1 MLENN
6 NTNKVLPSYSAQS
19 MVGSPIV
26 SGYDRNLQSAP
37 IDTYELEHQ
46 FALEQPEVESKSHN
60 WFTDS
65 WNNFSNKRDEIRL
78 MTERGKLINEINPEL
93 EAIEARMNEENL
105 SPEEQQR
112 LLEHH
117 KQLTDNKQSVLEQIA
132 DIEGDMS
139 SRSGVSAYTK
149 AKEQFAQDDS
159 LGSPDYWKYSI
170 PGTLGSSF
178 SDMSAYLARAG
189 AWAVEWGSSA
199 LAGAVAAGG
208 TIASAGAG
216 TGLALAAA
224 TGIRTAGKLAAHAI
238 NIWGVNEANKSEA
251 LAETFGAYKD
261 KALQTFAKDGV
272 NLYEYA
278 QSLKLRDKSLADY
291 SDDQVIDKLLAG
303 EIQTND
309 QYIKDTLKASR
320 QGVDSVYAKNR
331 GLIALDLA
339 QNALTFGKIG
349 GLGKLTKYVKKASKL
364 DKVTDPL
371 SKHYDKVVDGLVGWQ
386 TRMAMKSPVKAA
398 ALSTTKKLAKYG
410 LAAVSEGFEE
420 GSQNVFNRDFLA
432 GNYDADSTNMLKA
445 YASVIDANYRVGKI
459 LAGLDTETELAN
471 DPDFYNEVKAG
482 VALGLLMGG
491 VGTAPSVTIGT
502 AKELAANRTVREL
515 TVDNIAK
522 KDRFAKIEAYASR
535 LASKLD
541 YSDQMIESFEN
552 YKKHIL
558 PNEQDSG
565 ITEEDIDNEIKLVKS
580 VRDLVNNK
588 EFNAM
593 AKAAGFAKGS
603 QEYNAFLGLSTMAE
617 DDVKEAREAIK
628 ESTNKYNEAVNNLR
642 NIAHAS
648 DITEDEHD
656 VATALTGL
664 NAQISVLDD
673 VIRMIE
679 SKPEEGKEKFGVLNA
694 ENPLAKRLLFNAK
707 AQRKGLVKAAEEL
720 ASDSKFDKT
729 YMIQSDETNE
739 VAKTFFEK
747 FANEADYDLS
757 VQNSQ
762 AYKGELV
769 NKEGKRTNFSK
780 LDKETKADVANSIKN
795 KVNTFIKKRNETID
809 TIRNNATAFS
819 NNQTQP
825 ADTATEGVAPIIQEQ
840 SPVDNTVPQ
849 DFIPEPVPFEEGTT
863 GTPVT
868 PTPGTSDSNLDE
880 SQTNALMDEAASL
893 LDGVQANDKYEDP
906 DDVDVEGIDTPGIT
920 VEDIDTE
927 GIIVEE
933 GEDSERVNVE
943 DLVIKD
949 EVQPVPTDNSSI
961 DTTGMSNSDAAEAVR
976 LSELSINDQLEEL
989 EDVADKVSQ
998 TLFYAPYG
1006 EKPLLPGYKSG
1017 KELSNFLNTPGIL
1030 NECELRF
1037 FINPEYK
1044 TTYKAGDRSTYDDA
1058 PILLEVVHGKD
1069 KYLMAL
1075 KTPNAAST
1083 MNVDAEAIERLRVN
1097 RNAIIEALE
1106 SLKPGQKVVPAGIR
1120 ASNGIYNNN
1129 TKKQSDGITVSVQR
1143 TLDKITGM
1151 NVPSDYH
1158 TITDNNVHIAIGRG
1172 IIGDF
1177 DIIDSNG
1184 QILPG
1189 KGNSGNLY
1197 YIAQPSQ
1204 TFSGNTL
1211 PIQLNVSQFKHHNL
1225 LVRTLLNLFFG
1236 HQYNTTEY
1244 MTING
1249 VETDIELEE
1258 IFNFVFNFGEHTL
1271 LKDPNDVRLPFLTK
1285 KQFGYNRAGRL
1296 VVGDRLYEPSNLS
1309 ADQKEEIID
1318 QVIENMHWSVSRKTF
1333 WGTLEDA
1340 LPSVAEHFNNTTDD
1354 EVTIVPGLK
1363 FTRADFE
1370 TSTTVMG
1377 WMIGNGLITSD
1388 AKNQLFTDPFYYY
1401 SGISVIDGTT
1411 AQDTT
1416 PQLAEGI
1423 NETNNPLSTSSESQQ
1438 SKIVNTENTDDVA
1451 EALKQAESGKDP
1463 LSALGLGGVF
1473 RTIEDVPSGEQPKPA
1488 NSPVTDWERQWIK
1501 KNLGLDAEVKPEIAF
1516 YIGNSQWA
1524 MGVCRTSAIEL
1535 YQSAEAGTGYH
1546 ESFHRVSLLLLDPK
1560 SRKELYNT
1568 YRNRY
1573 KIPSRDDN
1581 SIEELLAEDFR
1592 QWMQATYDPEL
1603 NIVRRLFNRI
1613 KYFVKTWFNKNDR
1626 AIYKLYEQIHSGYF
1640 KNVKVNRQSEQEFLE
1655 RFKGT
1660 RGVAPFRYRGNE
1672 INSISNTQVEETIN
1686 ALSSAAILTNN
1697 VKFTGDLVNLDM
1709 SKIKAALNPSVT
1721 AALVNAGTLT
1731 PSQGAVRN
1739 EIYEKF
1745 DMFSKLV
1752 RDNLRKYKINVQDV
1766 KENFDKEIENK
1777 ASGDYGDTGNAL
1789 AQHTKSS
1796 LEISSKGNALTEV
1809 KVFVACLPNQKY
1821 VDGELVTVKSPATGL
1836 FTTVD
1841 FDKAWNTLANELAGC
1856 NTFQEIV
1863 DKSHKLGNQYAL
1875 FKTFANQL
1883 EALTKT
1889 DPNDTEAAKIAKE
1902 NLKTQI
1908 RNTFRKNKADLIFVT
1923 AKNVVDENNNTSV
1936 DIVIS
1941 NESANRTIRQVL
1953 SGWANNLITN
1963 TSLVKIENGEFVSD
1977 ETTNNS
1983 ISKVSEGFNKLFSK
1997 PDRLVA
2003 TQLKNYKN
2011 QLLSLL
2017 SQVGLEIDLETLN
2030 TVLSEY
2036 YYNPSELESFKSLLR
2051 DGTDNGVKFVFSNK
2065 LVDLKSIDKTGN
2077 TRRGNYKAKIDTFYD
2092 NVGFAKRLAEAHC
2105 IHNPSPEETSVLTT
2119 DGKLFY
2125 TITEHNY
2132 LSDYTQELDKNA
2144 EAVDKLANVTYVG
2157 GINEDKKSVKGSVIV
2172 DKLKKLHETE
2182 KHGTKS
2188 REAKLKVQTLVGF
2201 RKDQSSDTGRS
2212 YTEISPLENYITK
2225 MALTRA
2231 NKVLLPTM
2239 GDSVRYDV
2247 LSGAAVK
2254 GFSFSNALVIRQKDD
2269 KMELN
2274 FDAKIINRFI
2284 KYFTTELE
2292 TILYNYEHQ
2301 PTKPEDKIA
2310 NYDTGARNGYKLRYF
2325 DGIKE
2330 LSARPDKTIN
2340 QIIAEFEKDDLAKGD
2355 TTYSGAKAAV
2365 QGIINNWNKKSKAD
2379 KTRIMNN
2386 YLTEVFKEELD
2397 YAQEIGLI
2405 KWDGKKYSSIENV
2418 AIPSKYVND
2427 AKVSN
2432 PQNIADKYADRVA
2445 TLDVLM
2451 TYFANSVSSIIE
2463 FGKIYTKDPAYYKHS
2478 VDMIKRLRE
2487 VLSTGVVP
2495 RTDYPDNPEMS
2506 DFKEF
2511 TVGTLRDNEI
2521 VSRQFDE
2528 IKKSAAR
2535 SYAFNLLQQRG
2546 YTEADAIQAL
2556 DNGTADAAI
2565 IDQANAMAETRFKGY
2580 KKVNQ
2585 TDATVLIS
2593 PEGYKQLVR
2602 RIDGW
2607 TPEVAKAFEVLNDAS
2622 ILTDR
2627 NSKLYHDS
2635 LNAIL
2640 KPLKVMFFGERDN
2653 ADLKRSVPIFDK
2665 MALFPVFPVFATG
2678 DMKYIYQRMTDE
2690 KNPIHMLAFESAVK
2704 VGQDQKT
2711 AVYNEDGSV
2720 NIEGLASIVTH
2731 KQPLNRFRRQ
2741 LVTDPHDAHHEQMFV
2756 SQAQK
2761 AAMLNIRVNNT
2772 YTTPDGEKVSGSDL
2786 YRNIFEMMNELTRR
2800 GSEAIDNKLGVRTND
2815 NGDLELDKG
2824 KLTDTL
2830 RASAEASNM
2839 DQNTLDGLTPDA
2851 NGRTAPLSGMSNNAW
2866 MESAI
2871 ISLLNKEIVD
2881 VNTPGGMF
2889 IQMSSIAYNDLTV
2902 RTDGGVRDLK
2912 FDTKDGTIEC
2922 VVSINLLK
2930 TIIPDYD
2937 KKSFI
2942 EAKEWLQNAGMIGR
2956 ESAAMAMGYRIPAQG
2971 PSSVAALKVV
2981 DVYPENIGDTITLPD
2996 EWTALTGS
3004 DFDVDKLFVAR
3015 YNFDKNG
3022 KKVKYQTKDEYTQS
3036 LRENHPDWD
3045 DEKIVLEAYKKY
3057 SDKTVAEANSREA
3070 IQNRLLDMYIA
3081 SISNPLQYSESR
3093 QPLDAVTSYLTDKI
3107 LADIDKLQGNE
3118 GSSKPQLYTATPG
3131 FQNRTK
3137 ADLTAGKQN
3146 LGAMALGNSHHMLAQ
3161 AVHLVTQGHKNID
3174 HFNLNQ
3180 LGNIYSQDPNF
3191 HDKQTIVTLISDW
3204 ISAMI
3209 NAHVDVAKDPY
3220 INRLNVRKFTLNM
3233 TNYLLRAGKGEST
3246 FYFLSQKI
3254 LRDIASEFEA
3264 LSGYYG
3270 VDDNLGDAASAAKS
3284 KVKQTYLD
3292 KLNSFGWTLD
3302 KVNAELERM
3311 TKPGGINPFDIKTL
3325 REFMPEDNSAKWYL
3339 NQLAILKVF
3348 EDIEPFAK
3356 ALSEN
3361 TKLSQIDTK
3370 KYGNNFA
3377 LQQNF
3382 LIKMAEFA
3390 QNDKV
3395 FADPLSVIRNTFLKD
3410 KLYYALIRPRQY
3422 VGNVLLR
3429 TTPEFENK
3437 RRKIYQITGRH
3448 HASSDKY
3455 VNDITRMMEACY
3467 KTTFWKEYAAKNGV
3481 KVGSLLAGS
3490 NSVPRRLYTIKQLI
3504 KSNPALGLLNSDGS
3518 FSNTL
3523 LDSISM
3529 MIKTD
3534 KQDMVLPDF
3543 IQFKHNRS
3551 DDHNLDDHL
3560 IRAWEELL
3568 ELTTTDATLQPQ
3580 VDIIRNFARDLVIY
3594 SFFTSGDAFG
3604 RNNIF
3609 KYVPE
3614 SFRES
3619 CGYYDYIR
3627 KLESEPSTILDKI
3640 DEEDVIKNLW
3650 WNDEVV
3656 PSHNEIIKEYYD
3668 DEFVKHYELNNWYI
3682 PSNKTVRK
3690 GVEDVPVPLLMSV
3703 PKAKVI
3709 GLNTLEQ
3716 PLYQPYIK
3724 VDFGGRNNPLT
3735 THMYRFVGTREF
3747 EVIGRNGMPVLD
3759 SEGKPVTRQQPIYT
3773 LINKKGLKHKG
3784 RVIVE
3789 TSGIPRSLLGINNN
3803 NELPKDFFINNAIK
3817 FNLDSNKSMNL
3828 KAEEGYVGEIEWL
3841 KDKLFGTINEQSE
3854 YKVLDKRSDES
3865 VSLALDWSV
3874 KEGWSVD
3881 YFYNKVEP
3889 RLQEAW
3895 QIEFEYLHDQNQ
3907 KAQFEGQMTYSYRH
3921 NKRPEIKSNTTF
3933 EAIQRGER
3941 TATTRYESDGKID
3954 YWKQA
3959 KVGDVIAWNDG
3970 NDNIVKV
3977 KVTKPLTKLLSQSE
3991 SNNPAD
3997 YIIHSGGAYGADTM
4011 WDEVARSFGI
4021 SNINHYRDADNT
4033 KLSSKLSKAGITAAE
4048 LSESQMN
4055 EARKE
4060 MSRLFNREFKNN
4072 LKDNLKVRNYYQ
4084 VVNSDAVYAVA
4095 ELNADFTS
4103 VKGGTSYAVNLAKK
4117 LNKPVYVFS
4126 PSTRMWY
4133 EYAYDVNVFEPTATT
4148 PRLSQRFAGI
4158 GTRDIELY
4166 KKKDKTTGAYVDNPN
4181 YLGKDAEDASRN
4193 AIVELFNNAFG
4204 TKSEIDDTTSSSPTA
4219 LNTYSGLITKDDPAI
4234 FVFGSNSA
4242 AYNGNPIKGT
4252 GGAALAA
4259 LNQGRIEQREQ
4270 MANTLSKS
4278 GRAYGIQTVTT
4289 PGAKKSLSEQEIVE
4303 NIVKFYRF
4311 AVNHPDNTFKV
4322 AYTYSEKP
4330 NLNGYTSDDMATMFA
4345 LAFVKAAQELNN
4357 YAILNNIQFHES
4369 FAPLVNEAMGMIR
4382 EELREEIKEELEQI
4396 ANQTP
4401 KSELNTTAVTDA
4413 KLAQE
4418 FEQFVAETSTWYDE
4432 QDIKSVQKE
4441 LSELPEVKTTP
4452 SFTFADGTKI
4462 DTPFELN
4469 EQQKFALLELEKF
4482 YNGNETFFSLQG
4494 YAGTGKTTIMKI
4506 FDAYMRKKY
4515 DQPLYL
4521 APTHKANAVTKA
4533 NNPDVN
4539 ASTVHS
4545 ALGIVPSYD
4554 MTSDSFD
4561 VSKITFDDPGEA
4573 KIEKQQVVILDE
4585 CSMLP
4590 DALVDYIC
4598 DAVREKD
4605 SKLIF
4610 LGDPAQLSP
4619 VKQSTLSKSFN
4630 MNSKVELTKVERT
4643 GDNSILKEATNLRE
4657 SKPLS
4662 YQTDLNSK
4670 GQGIMFTNNNNTI
4683 AILLQ
4688 SVLKSDEFK
4697 ANPLHFKI
4705 LSGTND
4711 LIPIYNNIV
4720 RTILYGKDAPT
4731 LVKGELLMSYANAQY
4746 NNKNKK
4752 RPYNIINSGDYM
4764 VDKIDEV
4771 TNKSIPHM
4779 PGFEITGRNVE
4790 LIELPSGHRIKTF
4803 LVDKSVPNK
4812 TLRAITLRVREL
4824 WAENK
4829 RLRAEKQFTA
4839 AGIIF
4844 DQIRDIEQSFT
4855 TMSNI
4860 IDEETGAVIKSKTFD
4875 YGYTQSVHKSQGST
4889 YDKVMVIGGSF
4900 DKFPSESIRQQLK
4913 YVAVTRA
4920 REQVIYTVPTNV
4932 QVNPQGL
4939 SQITK
4944 AKWAEIQERLK
4955 QCKG

>member
-93 EAIEARMNEENL
+93 EAIEARMDEENL

-112 LLEHH
+112 LLERH

-371 SKHYDKVVDGLVGWQ
+371 AKHYDKLVDGLVGWQ

-849 DFIPEPVPFEEGTT
+849 DFIPEPVLFEEGTT

-1225 LVRTLLNLFFG
+1225 LVRTLLNQFFG

-1333 WGTLEDA
+1333 WDTLEDA

-1370 TSTTVMG
+1370 TPTTVMG

-1401 SGISVIDGTT
+1401 SDISVIDGTT

-1546 ESFHRVSLLLLDPK
+1546 EAFHRVSLLLLDPK

-2330 LSARPDKTIN
+2330 LSARTDKTIN

-2528 IKKSAAR
+2528 VKKSAAR

-3004 DFDVDKLFVAR
+3004 DKM
-3015 YNFDKNG
+3015 
-3022 KKVKYQTKDEYTQS
+3022 S
-3036 LRENHPDWD
+3036 L
-3045 DEKIVLEAYKKY
+3045 
-3057 SDKTVAEANSREA
+3057 
-3070 IQNRLLDMYIA
+3070 
-3081 SISNPLQYSESR
+3081 
-3093 QPLDAVTSYLTDKI
+3093 
-3107 LADIDKLQGNE
+3107 
-3118 GSSKPQLYTATPG
+3118 
-3131 FQNRTK
+3131 
-3137 ADLTAGKQN
+3137 
-3146 LGAMALGNSHHMLAQ
+3146 
-3161 AVHLVTQGHKNID
+3161 
-3174 HFNLNQ
+3174 
-3180 LGNIYSQDPNF
+3180 
-3191 HDKQTIVTLISDW
+3191 
-3204 ISAMI
+3204 
-3209 NAHVDVAKDPY
+3209 
-3220 INRLNVRKFTLNM
+3220 
-3233 TNYLLRAGKGEST
+3233 
-3246 FYFLSQKI
+3246 
-3254 LRDIASEFEA
+3254 
-3264 LSGYYG
+3264 
-3270 VDDNLGDAASAAKS
+3270 
-3284 KVKQTYLD
+3284 
-3292 KLNSFGWTLD
+3292 
-3302 KVNAELERM
+3302 
-3311 TKPGGINPFDIKTL
+3311 
-3325 REFMPEDNSAKWYL
+3325 
-3339 NQLAILKVF
+3339 
-3348 EDIEPFAK
+3348 
-3356 ALSEN
+3356 
-3361 TKLSQIDTK
+3361 
-3370 KYGNNFA
+3370 
-3377 LQQNF
+3377 
-3382 LIKMAEFA
+3382 
-3390 QNDKV
+3390 
-3395 FADPLSVIRNTFLKD
+3395 
-3410 KLYYALIRPRQY
+3410 
-3422 VGNVLLR
+3422 
-3429 TTPEFENK
+3429 
-3437 RRKIYQITGRH
+3437 
-3448 HASSDKY
+3448 
-3455 VNDITRMMEACY
+3455 
-3467 KTTFWKEYAAKNGV
+3467 
-3481 KVGSLLAGS
+3481 
-3490 NSVPRRLYTIKQLI
+3490 
-3504 KSNPALGLLNSDGS
+3504 
-3518 FSNTL
+3518 
-3523 LDSISM
+3523 
-3529 MIKTD
+3529 
-3534 KQDMVLPDF
+3534 
-3543 IQFKHNRS
+3543 
-3551 DDHNLDDHL
+3551 
-3560 IRAWEELL
+3560 
-3568 ELTTTDATLQPQ
+3568 
-3580 VDIIRNFARDLVIY
+3580 
-3594 SFFTSGDAFG
+3594 
-3604 RNNIF
+3604 
-3609 KYVPE
+3609 
-3614 SFRES
+3614 
-3619 CGYYDYIR
+3619 
-3627 KLESEPSTILDKI
+3627 
-3640 DEEDVIKNLW
+3640 
-3650 WNDEVV
+3650 
-3656 PSHNEIIKEYYD
+3656 
-3668 DEFVKHYELNNWYI
+3668 
-3682 PSNKTVRK
+3682 
-3690 GVEDVPVPLLMSV
+3690 
-3703 PKAKVI
+3703 
-3709 GLNTLEQ
+3709 
-3716 PLYQPYIK
+3716 
-3724 VDFGGRNNPLT
+3724 
-3735 THMYRFVGTREF
+3735 
-3747 EVIGRNGMPVLD
+3747 
-3759 SEGKPVTRQQPIYT
+3759 
-3773 LINKKGLKHKG
+3773 
-3784 RVIVE
+3784 
-3789 TSGIPRSLLGINNN
+3789 
-3803 NELPKDFFINNAIK
+3803 
-3817 FNLDSNKSMNL
+3817 
-3828 KAEEGYVGEIEWL
+3828 
-3841 KDKLFGTINEQSE
+3841 
-3854 YKVLDKRSDES
+3854 
-3865 VSLALDWSV
+3865 
-3874 KEGWSVD
+3874 
-3881 YFYNKVEP
+3881 
-3889 RLQEAW
+3889 
-3895 QIEFEYLHDQNQ
+3895 
-3907 KAQFEGQMTYSYRH
+3907 
-3921 NKRPEIKSNTTF
+3921 
-3933 EAIQRGER
+3933 
-3941 TATTRYESDGKID
+3941 
-3954 YWKQA
+3954 
-3959 KVGDVIAWNDG
+3959 
-3970 NDNIVKV
+3970 
-3977 KVTKPLTKLLSQSE
+3977 
-3991 SNNPAD
+3991 
-3997 YIIHSGGAYGADTM
+3997 
-4011 WDEVARSFGI
+4011 
-4021 SNINHYRDADNT
+4021 
-4033 KLSSKLSKAGITAAE
+4033 
-4048 LSESQMN
+4048 
-4055 EARKE
+4055 
-4060 MSRLFNREFKNN
+4060 
-4072 LKDNLKVRNYYQ
+4072 
-4084 VVNSDAVYAVA
+4084 
-4095 ELNADFTS
+4095 
-4103 VKGGTSYAVNLAKK
+4103 
-4117 LNKPVYVFS
+4117 
-4126 PSTRMWY
+4126 
-4133 EYAYDVNVFEPTATT
+4133 FEP
-4148 PRLSQRFAGI
+4148 
-4158 GTRDIELY
+4158 
-4166 KKKDKTTGAYVDNPN
+4166 V
-4181 YLGKDAEDASRN
+4181 
-4193 AIVELFNNAFG
+4193 
-4204 TKSEIDDTTSSSPTA
+4204 
-4219 LNTYSGLITKDDPAI
+4219 
-4234 FVFGSNSA
+4234 
-4242 AYNGNPIKGT
+4242 
-4252 GGAALAA
+4252 
-4259 LNQGRIEQREQ
+4259 
-4270 MANTLSKS
+4270 
-4278 GRAYGIQTVTT
+4278 
-4289 PGAKKSLSEQEIVE
+4289 
-4303 NIVKFYRF
+4303 
-4311 AVNHPDNTFKV
+4311 
-4322 AYTYSEKP
+4322 
-4330 NLNGYTSDDMATMFA
+4330 
-4345 LAFVKAAQELNN
+4345 
-4357 YAILNNIQFHES
+4357 
-4369 FAPLVNEAMGMIR
+4369 
-4382 EELREEIKEELEQI
+4382 
-4396 ANQTP
+4396 
-4401 KSELNTTAVTDA
+4401 
-4413 KLAQE
+4413 
-4418 FEQFVAETSTWYDE
+4418 
-4432 QDIKSVQKE
+4432 
-4441 LSELPEVKTTP
+4441 
-4452 SFTFADGTKI
+4452 
-4462 DTPFELN
+4462 
-4469 EQQKFALLELEKF
+4469 
-4482 YNGNETFFSLQG
+4482 
-4494 YAGTGKTTIMKI
+4494 
-4506 FDAYMRKKY
+4506 
-4515 DQPLYL
+4515 
-4521 APTHKANAVTKA
+4521 
-4533 NNPDVN
+4533 
-4539 ASTVHS
+4539 
-4545 ALGIVPSYD
+4545 
-4554 MTSDSFD
+4554 
-4561 VSKITFDDPGEA
+4561 
-4573 KIEKQQVVILDE
+4573 
-4585 CSMLP
+4585 
-4590 DALVDYIC
+4590 
-4598 DAVREKD
+4598 
-4605 SKLIF
+4605 
-4610 LGDPAQLSP
+4610 
-4619 VKQSTLSKSFN
+4619 
-4630 MNSKVELTKVERT
+4630 
-4643 GDNSILKEATNLRE
+4643 
-4657 SKPLS
+4657 
-4662 YQTDLNSK
+4662 
-4670 GQGIMFTNNNNTI
+4670 
-4683 AILLQ
+4683 
-4688 SVLKSDEFK
+4688 
-4697 ANPLHFKI
+4697 
-4705 LSGTND
+4705 
-4711 LIPIYNNIV
+4711 
-4720 RTILYGKDAPT
+4720 
-4731 LVKGELLMSYANAQY
+4731 
-4746 NNKNKK
+4746 
-4752 RPYNIINSGDYM
+4752 
-4764 VDKIDEV
+4764 
-4771 TNKSIPHM
+4771 
-4779 PGFEITGRNVE
+4779 
-4790 LIELPSGHRIKTF
+4790 
-4803 LVDKSVPNK
+4803 
-4812 TLRAITLRVREL
+4812 
-4824 WAENK
+4824 
-4829 RLRAEKQFTA
+4829 
-4839 AGIIF
+4839 
-4844 DQIRDIEQSFT
+4844 
-4855 TMSNI
+4855 
-4860 IDEETGAVIKSKTFD
+4860 
-4875 YGYTQSVHKSQGST
+4875 
-4889 YDKVMVIGGSF
+4889 
-4900 DKFPSESIRQQLK
+4900 
-4913 YVAVTRA
+4913 
-4920 REQVIYTVPTNV
+4920 
-4932 QVNPQGL
+4932 
-4939 SQITK
+4939 
-4944 AKWAEIQERLK
+4944 
-4955 QCKG
+4955 

>member
-1 MLENN
+1 
-6 NTNKVLPSYSAQS
+6 
-19 MVGSPIV
+19 
-26 SGYDRNLQSAP
+26 
-37 IDTYELEHQ
+37 
-46 FALEQPEVESKSHN
+46 
-60 WFTDS
+60 
-65 WNNFSNKRDEIRL
+65 
-78 MTERGKLINEINPEL
+78 
-93 EAIEARMNEENL
+93 
-105 SPEEQQR
+105 
-112 LLEHH
+112 
-117 KQLTDNKQSVLEQIA
+117 
-132 DIEGDMS
+132 
-139 SRSGVSAYTK
+139 
-149 AKEQFAQDDS
+149 
-159 LGSPDYWKYSI
+159 
-170 PGTLGSSF
+170 
-178 SDMSAYLARAG
+178 
-189 AWAVEWGSSA
+189 
-199 LAGAVAAGG
+199 
-208 TIASAGAG
+208 
-216 TGLALAAA
+216 
-224 TGIRTAGKLAAHAI
+224 
-238 NIWGVNEANKSEA
+238 
-251 LAETFGAYKD
+251 
-261 KALQTFAKDGV
+261 
-272 NLYEYA
+272 
-278 QSLKLRDKSLADY
+278 
-291 SDDQVIDKLLAG
+291 
-303 EIQTND
+303 
-309 QYIKDTLKASR
+309 
-320 QGVDSVYAKNR
+320 
-331 GLIALDLA
+331 
-339 QNALTFGKIG
+339 
-349 GLGKLTKYVKKASKL
+349 
-364 DKVTDPL
+364 
-371 SKHYDKVVDGLVGWQ
+371 
-386 TRMAMKSPVKAA
+386 
-398 ALSTTKKLAKYG
+398 
-410 LAAVSEGFEE
+410 
-420 GSQNVFNRDFLA
+420 
-432 GNYDADSTNMLKA
+432 
-445 YASVIDANYRVGKI
+445 
-459 LAGLDTETELAN
+459 
-471 DPDFYNEVKAG
+471 
-482 VALGLLMGG
+482 
-491 VGTAPSVTIGT
+491 
-502 AKELAANRTVREL
+502 
-515 TVDNIAK
+515 
-522 KDRFAKIEAYASR
+522 
-535 LASKLD
+535 
-541 YSDQMIESFEN
+541 
-552 YKKHIL
+552 
-558 PNEQDSG
+558 
-565 ITEEDIDNEIKLVKS
+565 
-580 VRDLVNNK
+580 
-588 EFNAM
+588 
-593 AKAAGFAKGS
+593 
-603 QEYNAFLGLSTMAE
+603 
-617 DDVKEAREAIK
+617 
-628 ESTNKYNEAVNNLR
+628 
-642 NIAHAS
+642 
-648 DITEDEHD
+648 
-656 VATALTGL
+656 
-664 NAQISVLDD
+664 
-673 VIRMIE
+673 
-679 SKPEEGKEKFGVLNA
+679 
-694 ENPLAKRLLFNAK
+694 
-707 AQRKGLVKAAEEL
+707 
-720 ASDSKFDKT
+720 
-729 YMIQSDETNE
+729 
-739 VAKTFFEK
+739 
-747 FANEADYDLS
+747 
-757 VQNSQ
+757 
-762 AYKGELV
+762 
-769 NKEGKRTNFSK
+769 
-780 LDKETKADVANSIKN
+780 
-795 KVNTFIKKRNETID
+795 
-809 TIRNNATAFS
+809 
-819 NNQTQP
+819 
-825 ADTATEGVAPIIQEQ
+825 
-840 SPVDNTVPQ
+840 
-849 DFIPEPVPFEEGTT
+849 
-863 GTPVT
+863 
-868 PTPGTSDSNLDE
+868 
-880 SQTNALMDEAASL
+880 
-893 LDGVQANDKYEDP
+893 
-906 DDVDVEGIDTPGIT
+906 
-920 VEDIDTE
+920 
-927 GIIVEE
+927 
-933 GEDSERVNVE
+933 
-943 DLVIKD
+943 
-949 EVQPVPTDNSSI
+949 
-961 DTTGMSNSDAAEAVR
+961 
-976 LSELSINDQLEEL
+976 
-989 EDVADKVSQ
+989 
-998 TLFYAPYG
+998 
-1006 EKPLLPGYKSG
+1006 
-1017 KELSNFLNTPGIL
+1017 
-1030 NECELRF
+1030 
-1037 FINPEYK
+1037 
-1044 TTYKAGDRSTYDDA
+1044 
-1058 PILLEVVHGKD
+1058 
-1069 KYLMAL
+1069 
-1075 KTPNAAST
+1075 
-1083 MNVDAEAIERLRVN
+1083 
-1097 RNAIIEALE
+1097 
-1106 SLKPGQKVVPAGIR
+1106 
-1120 ASNGIYNNN
+1120 
-1129 TKKQSDGITVSVQR
+1129 
-1143 TLDKITGM
+1143 
-1151 NVPSDYH
+1151 
-1158 TITDNNVHIAIGRG
+1158 
-1172 IIGDF
+1172 
-1177 DIIDSNG
+1177 
-1184 QILPG
+1184 
-1189 KGNSGNLY
+1189 
-1197 YIAQPSQ
+1197 
-1204 TFSGNTL
+1204 
-1211 PIQLNVSQFKHHNL
+1211 
-1225 LVRTLLNLFFG
+1225 
-1236 HQYNTTEY
+1236 
-1244 MTING
+1244 
-1249 VETDIELEE
+1249 
-1258 IFNFVFNFGEHTL
+1258 
-1271 LKDPNDVRLPFLTK
+1271 
-1285 KQFGYNRAGRL
+1285 
-1296 VVGDRLYEPSNLS
+1296 
-1309 ADQKEEIID
+1309 
-1318 QVIENMHWSVSRKTF
+1318 
-1333 WGTLEDA
+1333 
-1340 LPSVAEHFNNTTDD
+1340 
-1354 EVTIVPGLK
+1354 
-1363 FTRADFE
+1363 
-1370 TSTTVMG
+1370 
-1377 WMIGNGLITSD
+1377 
-1388 AKNQLFTDPFYYY
+1388 
-1401 SGISVIDGTT
+1401 
-1411 AQDTT
+1411 
-1416 PQLAEGI
+1416 
-1423 NETNNPLSTSSESQQ
+1423 
-1438 SKIVNTENTDDVA
+1438 
-1451 EALKQAESGKDP
+1451 
-1463 LSALGLGGVF
+1463 
-1473 RTIEDVPSGEQPKPA
+1473 
-1488 NSPVTDWERQWIK
+1488 
-1501 KNLGLDAEVKPEIAF
+1501 
-1516 YIGNSQWA
+1516 
-1524 MGVCRTSAIEL
+1524 
-1535 YQSAEAGTGYH
+1535 
-1546 ESFHRVSLLLLDPK
+1546 
-1560 SRKELYNT
+1560 
-1568 YRNRY
+1568 
-1573 KIPSRDDN
+1573 
-1581 SIEELLAEDFR
+1581 
-1592 QWMQATYDPEL
+1592 
-1603 NIVRRLFNRI
+1603 
-1613 KYFVKTWFNKNDR
+1613 
-1626 AIYKLYEQIHSGYF
+1626 
-1640 KNVKVNRQSEQEFLE
+1640 
-1655 RFKGT
+1655 
-1660 RGVAPFRYRGNE
+1660 
-1672 INSISNTQVEETIN
+1672 
-1686 ALSSAAILTNN
+1686 
-1697 VKFTGDLVNLDM
+1697 
-1709 SKIKAALNPSVT
+1709 
-1721 AALVNAGTLT
+1721 
-1731 PSQGAVRN
+1731 
-1739 EIYEKF
+1739 
-1745 DMFSKLV
+1745 
-1752 RDNLRKYKINVQDV
+1752 
-1766 KENFDKEIENK
+1766 
-1777 ASGDYGDTGNAL
+1777 
-1789 AQHTKSS
+1789 
-1796 LEISSKGNALTEV
+1796 
-1809 KVFVACLPNQKY
+1809 
-1821 VDGELVTVKSPATGL
+1821 
-1836 FTTVD
+1836 
-1841 FDKAWNTLANELAGC
+1841 
-1856 NTFQEIV
+1856 
-1863 DKSHKLGNQYAL
+1863 
-1875 FKTFANQL
+1875 
-1883 EALTKT
+1883 
-1889 DPNDTEAAKIAKE
+1889 
-1902 NLKTQI
+1902 
-1908 RNTFRKNKADLIFVT
+1908 
-1923 AKNVVDENNNTSV
+1923 
-1936 DIVIS
+1936 
-1941 NESANRTIRQVL
+1941 
-1953 SGWANNLITN
+1953 
-1963 TSLVKIENGEFVSD
+1963 
-1977 ETTNNS
+1977 
-1983 ISKVSEGFNKLFSK
+1983 
-1997 PDRLVA
+1997 
-2003 TQLKNYKN
+2003 
-2011 QLLSLL
+2011 
-2017 SQVGLEIDLETLN
+2017 
-2030 TVLSEY
+2030 
-2036 YYNPSELESFKSLLR
+2036 
-2051 DGTDNGVKFVFSNK
+2051 
-2065 LVDLKSIDKTGN
+2065 
-2077 TRRGNYKAKIDTFYD
+2077 
-2092 NVGFAKRLAEAHC
+2092 
-2105 IHNPSPEETSVLTT
+2105 
-2119 DGKLFY
+2119 
-2125 TITEHNY
+2125 
-2132 LSDYTQELDKNA
+2132 
-2144 EAVDKLANVTYVG
+2144 
-2157 GINEDKKSVKGSVIV
+2157 
-2172 DKLKKLHETE
+2172 
-2182 KHGTKS
+2182 
-2188 REAKLKVQTLVGF
+2188 
-2201 RKDQSSDTGRS
+2201 
-2212 YTEISPLENYITK
+2212 
-2225 MALTRA
+2225 
-2231 NKVLLPTM
+2231 
-2239 GDSVRYDV
+2239 
-2247 LSGAAVK
+2247 
-2254 GFSFSNALVIRQKDD
+2254 
-2269 KMELN
+2269 
-2274 FDAKIINRFI
+2274 
-2284 KYFTTELE
+2284 
-2292 TILYNYEHQ
+2292 
-2301 PTKPEDKIA
+2301 
-2310 NYDTGARNGYKLRYF
+2310 
-2325 DGIKE
+2325 
-2330 LSARPDKTIN
+2330 
-2340 QIIAEFEKDDLAKGD
+2340 
-2355 TTYSGAKAAV
+2355 
-2365 QGIINNWNKKSKAD
+2365 
-2379 KTRIMNN
+2379 
-2386 YLTEVFKEELD
+2386 
-2397 YAQEIGLI
+2397 
-2405 KWDGKKYSSIENV
+2405 
-2418 AIPSKYVND
+2418 
-2427 AKVSN
+2427 
-2432 PQNIADKYADRVA
+2432 
-2445 TLDVLM
+2445 
-2451 TYFANSVSSIIE
+2451 
-2463 FGKIYTKDPAYYKHS
+2463 
-2478 VDMIKRLRE
+2478 
-2487 VLSTGVVP
+2487 
-2495 RTDYPDNPEMS
+2495 
-2506 DFKEF
+2506 
-2511 TVGTLRDNEI
+2511 
-2521 VSRQFDE
+2521 
-2528 IKKSAAR
+2528 
-2535 SYAFNLLQQRG
+2535 
-2546 YTEADAIQAL
+2546 
-2556 DNGTADAAI
+2556 
-2565 IDQANAMAETRFKGY
+2565 
-2580 KKVNQ
+2580 
-2585 TDATVLIS
+2585 
-2593 PEGYKQLVR
+2593 
-2602 RIDGW
+2602 
-2607 TPEVAKAFEVLNDAS
+2607 
-2622 ILTDR
+2622 
-2627 NSKLYHDS
+2627 
-2635 LNAIL
+2635 
-2640 KPLKVMFFGERDN
+2640 
-2653 ADLKRSVPIFDK
+2653 
-2665 MALFPVFPVFATG
+2665 
-2678 DMKYIYQRMTDE
+2678 
-2690 KNPIHMLAFESAVK
+2690 
-2704 VGQDQKT
+2704 
-2711 AVYNEDGSV
+2711 
-2720 NIEGLASIVTH
+2720 
-2731 KQPLNRFRRQ
+2731 
-2741 LVTDPHDAHHEQMFV
+2741 
-2756 SQAQK
+2756 
-2761 AAMLNIRVNNT
+2761 
-2772 YTTPDGEKVSGSDL
+2772 
-2786 YRNIFEMMNELTRR
+2786 
-2800 GSEAIDNKLGVRTND
+2800 
-2815 NGDLELDKG
+2815 
-2824 KLTDTL
+2824 
-2830 RASAEASNM
+2830 
-2839 DQNTLDGLTPDA
+2839 
-2851 NGRTAPLSGMSNNAW
+2851 
-2866 MESAI
+2866 
-2871 ISLLNKEIVD
+2871 
-2881 VNTPGGMF
+2881 
-2889 IQMSSIAYNDLTV
+2889 
-2902 RTDGGVRDLK
+2902 
-2912 FDTKDGTIEC
+2912 
-2922 VVSINLLK
+2922 
-2930 TIIPDYD
+2930 
-2937 KKSFI
+2937 
-2942 EAKEWLQNAGMIGR
+2942 
-2956 ESAAMAMGYRIPAQG
+2956 
-2971 PSSVAALKVV
+2971 
-2981 DVYPENIGDTITLPD
+2981 
-2996 EWTALTGS
+2996 
-3004 DFDVDKLFVAR
+3004 
-3015 YNFDKNG
+3015 
-3022 KKVKYQTKDEYTQS
+3022 
-3036 LRENHPDWD
+3036 
-3045 DEKIVLEAYKKY
+3045 
-3057 SDKTVAEANSREA
+3057 
-3070 IQNRLLDMYIA
+3070 MYIA

-3137 ADLTAGKQN
+3137 ADLIAGKQN

-3422 VGNVLLR
+3422 IGNVLLR

-3735 THMYRFVGTREF
+3735 THVYRFVGTREF

-3828 KAEEGYVGEIEWL
+3828 KVEEGYVGEIEWL
-3841 KDKLFGTINEQSE
+3841 KDKLFTTKLLDEAVDREDLPEDVRQYLAPDEKEATQIVRESVELAKQGLKITNELGDFFTKEEQDLIKQATKDKRLFVKSASRRTDPAFFTEEIIKQLKENDKLPFGHPDRFYAIEIWSKHDGIPMVDLIDACIKYRVAPMHSFSISTLGNSALEPGVLKSDDLLDKIQNLINDGKINPKTTTIRIDPLLPGVTKLEDVEHVVQRASEMGITKFVSSVMQSYGWTEKSKHPRGIVPALKSRINYDWAKYYKILPDGTVNNKPKEEAVKPFSDKLHELIDKYGVEIKSCASNNLKLEE
-3854 YKVLDKRSDES
+3854 AACLDPIVLENLTGVEIDKNYKDKTRLECMCYGAHGDMLKYSDVCLSCCAYCYAAQQNDGSQYQYYDENGNKLDLALTRTSRIPQVNLDKRSDES
-3865 VSLALDWSV
+3865 VSLV
-3874 KEGWSVD
+3874 
-3881 YFYNKVEP
+3881 
-3889 RLQEAW
+3889 
-3895 QIEFEYLHDQNQ
+3895 
-3907 KAQFEGQMTYSYRH
+3907 
-3921 NKRPEIKSNTTF
+3921 
-3933 EAIQRGER
+3933 
-3941 TATTRYESDGKID
+3941 
-3954 YWKQA
+3954 
-3959 KVGDVIAWNDG
+3959 
-3970 NDNIVKV
+3970 
-3977 KVTKPLTKLLSQSE
+3977 SE

-3997 YIIHSGGAYGADTM
+3997 YTMHSGGAYGADTM

-4084 VVNSDAVYAVA
+4084 VVNSDAVYAIS
-4095 ELNADFTS
+4095 ELNADLTT

-4166 KKKDKTTGAYVDNPN
+4166 KKKDKTTGAYADNPN

-4193 AIVELFNNAFG
+4193 AIIELFNNTFG
-4204 TKSEIDDTTSSSPTA
+4204 IKSEIDDTTTSSSTR

-4242 AYNGNPIKGT
+4242 AYNGNPSKGT

-4369 FAPLVNEAMGMIR
+4369 FAPLVNEAMGMIGR
-4382 EELREEIKEELEQI
+4382 TVVKY
-4396 ANQTP
+4396 P
-4401 KSELNTTAVTDA
+4401 
-4413 KLAQE
+4413 QE

-4441 LSELPEVKTTP
+4441 LSELPKAKSTP

-4643 GDNSILKEATNLRE
+4643 GNNSILKEATNLRE

-4670 GQGIMFTNNNNTI
+4670 GHGIMFTNNNNTI